1 MFLQRKMV
9 QQVVAGR
16 LPPLLQ
22 EGALPRG
29 VVLRGTG
36 PSPELPRRGCAEQA
50 CTVVFPLVFPCRR
63 TDWAGREVH
72 TGVGQVSSVALF
84 PLQPIP
90 E

>member
-22 EGALPRG
+22 EGALLHG

-36 PSPELPRRGCAEQA
+36 PSPELPRRGYAEQA
-50 CTVVFPLVFPCRR
+50 CTVVFPLVFP
-63 TDWAGREVH
+63 
-72 TGVGQVSSVALF
+72 
-84 PLQPIP
+84 
-90 E
+90 